1 MPSRDHARQTGH
13 CLRRE
18 ASPGAKWMP
27 LHPMMAC
34 SPPLATRREL
44 PHFRVFDCAVQKV
57 APTPPLDDAVPIL
70 EPPLR
75 RYAWR

>member
-1 MPSRDHARQTGH
+1 MPSRSHARQTGQ
-13 CLRRE
+13 CLRHE

-27 LHPMMAC
+27 LLPMVEC

-44 PHFRVFDCAVQKV
+44 PHFRVFDVNVQK
-57 APTPPLDDAVPIL
+57 PLYDAVPIL